1 VNRLARA
8 RQAVFFPLIPLPAT
22 RYPPPVLLLQVLD
35 RLFYGNSLR
44 AWLVGATAFVVALGV
59 LLLVRRLLAYRLGA
73 LALRTTNIVDDLGA
87 EIARRTRLYFLVA
100 LAVAIG
106 ARFVVLPPRIAD
118 TLDKAI
124 ALIVLLQ
131 AALWGT
137 AAIGFYVARYIE
149 RRRATLEASNVWA
162 IRALGVGARVVVWAI
177 VFVALLD
184 NLGFDVTALV
194 TGLGVGGIAIALAV
208 QTILGDVLAAMAIVF
223 DKPFVVGDFI
233 VVDNLAGTVEE
244 IGLKTTRVRSL
255 SGEQLVFGNAELL
268 KSRIRNFKR
277 LRERRNAFMLDVT
290 YDTQADVVA
299 RIPGMLREI
308 IESQHQVRF
317 DRSHFSAYGESSL
330 RFETV
335 YYVLDPDYN
344 KHMDIQQA
352 IFLAVLERFER
363 DGIEFAFPTRT
374 VIHRHEG
381 ERPAEETA

>member
-1 VNRLARA
+1 VSW
-8 RQAVFFPLIPLPAT
+8 
-22 RYPPPVLLLQVLD
+22 LQVLD
-35 RLFYGNSLR
+35 RALYGNSLR
-44 AWLVGATAFVVALGV
+44 AWLVAAGAFAVALGV

-73 LALRTTNIVDDLGA
+73 LALRTTNTVDDLVP
-87 EIARRTRLYFLVA
+87 EVARRTRVYSLVA
-100 LAVAIG
+100 LAVAVG
-106 ARFVVLPPRIAD
+106 ARFIVLPQRIAD

-137 AAIGFYVARYIE
+137 AAIAFYVARYIA
-149 RRRATLEASNVWA
+149 RRREMLEASNVWA
-162 IRALGVGARVVVWAI
+162 IRALGVGARVVVWAL
-177 VFVALLD
+177 VFVAVLD

-208 QTILGDVLAAMAIVF
+208 QAILGDILAAMAIVF

-233 VVDNLAGTVEE
+233 VVDNFAGTVEE

-255 SGEQLVFGNAELL
+255 SGEQLVFGNGELL

-277 LRERRNAFMLDVT
+277 LYERRNLFTIDVT
-290 YDTQADVVA
+290 YDTPTDVVA
-299 RIPGMLREI
+299 RIPGIMREI
-308 IESQHQVRF
+308 VEAQRPVRF
-317 DRSHFSAYGESSL
+317 DRSHFSAYTDSAL

-335 YYVLDPDYN
+335 YFVLDPDYN

-352 IFLAVLERFER
+352 IFLGVLERFER

-374 VIHRHEG
+374 IVHKRETEQSAG
-381 ERPAEETA
+381 EASA

>member
-1 VNRLARA
+1 M
-8 RQAVFFPLIPLPAT
+8 F
-22 RYPPPVLLLQVLD
+22 LD
-35 RLFYGNSLR
+35 RSLYGNSLR
-44 AWLVGATAFVVALGV
+44 AWLVAAAAFVVALGV

-87 EIARRTRLYFLVA
+87 EVARRTRLYFLVA

-106 ARFVVLPPRIAD
+106 ARFVVLPQRIAD

-124 ALIVLLQ
+124 ALVVLLQ

-137 AAIGFYVARYIE
+137 AAIAFYVARYIE
-149 RRRATLEASNVWA
+149 RRRETLEASNAWA
-162 IRALGVGARVVVWAI
+162 IRALGVAARVVVWAL
-177 VFVALLD
+177 VFVAVLD
-184 NLGFDVTALV
+184 NVGFDVTALV

-208 QTILGDVLAAMAIVF
+208 QTILGDVFAAMAIVF

-233 VVDNLAGTVEE
+233 VVDDLAGTVEA

-277 LRERRNAFMLDVT
+277 LYERRNLFAIDVT
-290 YDTQADVVA
+290 YDTPTDVVA

-308 IESQHQVRF
+308 VEAQRPVRF
-317 DRSHFSAYGESSL
+317 DRSHFSGYTESTL

-352 IFLAVLERFER
+352 IFLAILERFER
-363 DGIEFAFPTRT
+363 EGIEFAFPTRT
-374 VIHRHEG
+374 IVHKHEG
-381 ERPAEETA
+381 DQAAGNV